1 MARWSIAVHGGA
13 KEIAPEEEAANRD
26 GLAAA
31 IEAGRAVLA
40 EGGSALDAVEAAV
53 RELESRPVFNAGRGS
68 EPTSAGGIE
77 MCSAI
82 MDGATL
88 DIGGVMAIEE
98 VCHPVSVARALLGE
112 NEILLAGPGAMRFAR
127 EIGAE
132 LCGTVELR
140 TSDPATVEAAHDTV
154 GAVARDANG
163 NVAAA
168 TSTGG
173 LDGQRPG
180 RVADSPMPGCGYYAE
195 NGIGAVALS
204 GHGEQIARLR
214 LAARIMERLGTGAPE
229 RAIDAALAQMTRTG
243 GDAGAIA
250 IGAAGQIGW
259 SHNSPHFAVAWIAE
273 GNNGPSIALGKD
285 RR

>member
-13 KEIAPEEEAANRD
+13 KEIAPEEEAANRE

-68 EPTSAGGIE
+68 DPTSEGGIE

-112 NEILLAGPGAMRFAR
+112 KEILLAGPGALRFAR

-132 LCGTVELR
+132 LCGTAELR
-140 TSDPATVEAAHDTV
+140 TSDAATEEAAHDTV
-154 GAVARDANG
+154 GAVARDAEG
-163 NVAAA
+163 NLAAA

-214 LAARIMERLGTGAPE
+214 LAARIMERLGTDAPE

-250 IGAAGQIGW
+250 IGAEGQIGW

-273 GNNGPSIALGKD
+273 GDNGPSIALGKD